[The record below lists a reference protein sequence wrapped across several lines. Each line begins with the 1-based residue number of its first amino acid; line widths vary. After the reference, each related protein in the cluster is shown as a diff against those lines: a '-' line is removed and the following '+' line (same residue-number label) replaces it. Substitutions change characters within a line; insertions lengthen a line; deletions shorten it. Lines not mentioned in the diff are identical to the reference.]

1 MEGLERASCIPVVIC
16 CRVRCEVYFKVMGRK
31 RTIPKWVSS
40 NVSEPMASSQ
50 IFRFQTKFPNGHVE
64 EIDLFAD
71 LDIDYDILET
81 HLEEIP
87 AQYMFWAA
95 VYSELKSMVAI
106 AEMKVDRRRAA
117 LTKEILEQFKT
128 KAIKLTDKQLTN
140 LIAIDDKLA
149 TLQVELAAT
158 QKKTGK
164 VYHMVEAIRLRSE
177 HCRSLAG
184 FKRQDKEQSGH
195 QT

>member
-1 MEGLERASCIPVVIC
+1 MAI
-16 CRVRCEVYFKVMGRK
+16 RK
-31 RTIPKWVSS
+31 QLPKWATS
-40 NVSEPMASSQ
+40 NVSETVAYSS
-50 IFRFQTKFPNGHVE
+50 IFKFKVKFSNGHE
-64 EIDLFAD
+64 EEVDLLAD
-71 LDIDYDILET
+71 LDIDYDILENI
-81 HLEEIP
+81 LEEIP

-95 VYSELKSMVAI
+95 VYSELKSTVAV
-106 AEMKVDRRRAA
+106 AEMKVGRRRAI
-117 LTKEILEQFKT
+117 LTNEILNSFKA
-128 KAIKLTDKQLTN
+128 KSIKLTDKQLTN
-140 LIAIDDKLA
+140 LIDKDDKLA
-149 TLQVELAAT
+149 SLQLGLAVA

>member
-1 MEGLERASCIPVVIC
+1 MKCILV
-16 CRVRCEVYFKVMGRK
+16 VMGRK
-31 RTIPKWVSS
+31 KHTIPKWIKS
-40 NVSEPMASSQ
+40 NTSETMATSQ
-50 IFRFQTKFPNGHVE
+50 VFRFKVKFPNSHEE
-64 EIDLFAD
+64 EIDLLSD
-71 LDIDYDILET
+71 IDIDYDILES

-95 VYSELKSMVAI
+95 IYSELKSMVAI
-106 AEMKVDRRRAA
+106 AEMKVDRRRAT
-117 LTKEILEQFKT
+117 LTKQILEDFKA
-128 KAIKLTDKQLTN
+128 KAIKLTDKQLVN
-140 LIAIDDKLA
+140 LVTIDNKLA
-149 TLQVELAAT
+149 TLQVELASA

-184 FKRQDKEQSGH
+184 FKRQDKEQSSQ

>member
-1 MEGLERASCIPVVIC
+1 
-16 CRVRCEVYFKVMGRK
+16 MGRK
-31 RTIPKWVSS
+31 RPKWIDANIPAALADSS
-40 NVSEPMASSQ
+40 
-50 IFRFQTKFPNGHVE
+50 IFRFSVKFPNKHE
-64 EIDLFAD
+64 EVIDLLSD
-71 LDIDYDILET
+71 LDIDYDILEI

-95 VYSELKSMVAI
+95 VYSELKSMVVI
-106 AEMKVDRRRAA
+106 AEMRVARRRSLVLKQA
-117 LTKEILEQFKT
+117 LAQFK
-128 KAIKLTDKQLTN
+128 ANGIKLTDKQ
-140 LIAIDDKLA
+140 ADKILDSDNRLQ
-149 TLQVELAAT
+149 TLQVELASV